1 MRTCEPPRSHYGTYS
16 NRTQGGLSTLLP
28 ISGPKATGERT
39 PPIVN
44 CSAIPRKACIPL
56 EQGVAD
62 RIDDDTYDED
72 GGHDDHHPHTPYSA
86 AAAGSPSPAAQR
98 RHRPAGAAAAV
109 SPRDGRDARDLREAR
124 RVLVAKR
131 LHRRFE
137 RGGVPAGGKRSGCPD
152 ESGVASS
159 RRFDL
164 IATVLAEP
172 CPHMRGVADVVA
184 IVRRRTAG
192 WGRRRHG
199 EPARA
204 RGPQARNTC
213 DAAS

>member
-1 MRTCEPPRSHYGTYS
+1 MNLRSRVADHRSGNRLPRLRTRCVS
-16 NRTQGGLSTLLP
+16 LP
-28 ISGPKATGERT
+28 ATGRMGKR
-39 PPIVN
+39 IRHD
-44 CSAIPRKACIPL
+44 SSGRL
-56 EQGVAD
+56 EQGVAN
-62 RIDDDTYDED
+62 RIDDDRSDED
-72 GGHDDHHPHTPYSA
+72 GGHDDHHPHTPSSA

-98 RHRPAGAAAAV
+98 GHRPAGAAAAV
-109 SPRDGRDARDLREAR
+109 SPGDGRDARDLREAR

-164 IATVLAEP
+164 IVTVLAEP

-204 RGPQARNTC
+204 RGPQARSTC